1 MNKLNLLVILGLGL
15 ALVGCSGGNEEVKE
29 TKASDVKVDMTEQQK
44 ADIAAKFKDPGFAAK
59 MKN

>member
-1 MNKLNLLVILGLGL
+1 MNKLNLLVILGL

-29 TKASDVKVDMTEQQK
+29 TKASDVKVDMTDQQK